1 MRYSALLREVAVGM
15 ECLVMFTFLV
25 ETLQSVH
32 PLYITVFD
40 ITGLYIYQ
48 NAFTLVHKNI
58 CFVTRIPLI
67 YNWYSLFRS
76 TPPFVFSSNSN
87 RKNFAYVTRQLK
99 VSDEVLH

>member
-1 MRYSALLREVAVGM
+1 M
-15 ECLVMFTFLV
+15 ECLVELTFLV

-48 NAFTLVHKNI
+48 NAFTLVHINI
-58 CFVTRIPLI
+58 CFVTTISLL

-76 TPPFVFSSNSN
+76 TPPFVFSSNAN
-87 RKNFAYVTRQLK
+87 RKNLAYVTRQLK